1 MFVSASGP
9 AHSARLF
16 GGPLIYLKPSTSK
29 YLEVLISVSLYFIRS
44 EYSSQLHVQPEDIDG
59 NVQVQ
64 MASTELLLGVM
75 WQLVEV
81 VKESGAGFGTYI
93 SDMFAR
99 CKVQKALLHCLLS
112 TLYERTGVRGSSS
125 VTSPTPTF
133 NSCHIHVGS
142 EISPPQAG
150 AFQVKL
156 LKLVQAVLILESTIR
171 AAVAISQENP
181 AGHGTPPPSKA
192 ESPAKV
198 SDETKVMQSSHR
210 YIPGKPLA
218 EQGMLLSA
226 VLHGLRHDD
235 HDMHY
240 EWLQFMI
247 TCLSHM
253 GSGLRRWVV
262 PVAEQLCRTLER
274 MTTVYSKD
282 GDTKSARKDAGGET
296 GKRYERFLNYL
307 FSAGSDGHSRYS
319 NDTKF
324 GHLSQ
329 RLRSQVTVI

>member
-1 MFVSASGP
+1 MFGPFSGP

-44 EYSSQLHVQPEDIDG
+44 EYSSHLQVQSQDIDG

-64 MASTELLLGVM
+64 MASTELLLGIM

-93 SDMFAR
+93 SDLFSR

-112 TLYERTGVRGSSS
+112 TLYERTGVRGPSSAIS
-125 VTSPTPTF
+125 PSPTLRP
-133 NSCHIHVGS
+133 SHIHVSS
-142 EISPPQAG
+142 EISQSQAR

-156 LKLVQAVLILESTIR
+156 LKLIQSVLILESNIR
-171 AAVAISQENP
+171 TAVAISQENP
-181 AGHGTPPPSKA
+181 GGHGTPPASKP
-192 ESPAKV
+192 ESPAKA
-198 SDETKVMQSSHR
+198 SDEAKVTQSSHR

-226 VLHGLRHDD
+226 VLHGLRHDE

-240 EWLQFMI
+240 EWLQFVI

-253 GSGLRRWVV
+253 GMHLRAWVV
-262 PVAEQLCRTLER
+262 PVAEHLCRILER
-274 MTTVYSKD
+274 LTTVYSRD
-282 GDTKSARKDAGGET
+282 RDVNAARKDISDEF
-296 GKRYERFLNYL
+296 GKRYERFLN
-307 FSAGSDGHSRYS
+307 
-319 NDTKF
+319 
-324 GHLSQ
+324 
-329 RLRSQVTVI
+329 